1 MGIHGLVGQRLDE
14 YELREL
20 LGVGGMG
27 AVYRAYQPGL
37 RRYVAIKVLSE
48 ALAEDPGYAERFT
61 REARTAAALEHP
73 HIVPIYDYG
82 TQGDLSYV
90 VMRLLTGGALL
101 QRIRWVG
108 DRLSLPSLGETADLL
123 KQLAGA
129 LDYAHS
135 QGVIHRDIKPSNV
148 MFDNHGNAF
157 LVDFGIAKLT
167 QETSPL
173 TDTGAVLGTP
183 TYMAPEQW
191 RAEPPTPATDLYA
204 VGAMAYQLVTGQVP
218 FDAPTPYGMMH
229 KHLNELPTP
238 PQALRSDVPEAV
250 GLVLERALAKQPEDR
265 FPTVTAFAQAFERA
279 ASGATGTRT
288 GFFAAPLPQTP
299 PTSPAPPP
307 STRVEPDVP
316 PLRPA
321 GKGAARSPLVW
332 GVAILLALAAVIV
345 VAVLASGGGEKKG
358 TEAGMVP
365 TTAPPST
372 AEDSRSPEPPTA
384 TAGAMVV
391 LLPSDTPAP
400 EPSLTPTEAPSSTL
414 FPSNTPDVQAT
425 ADALLALRLTQT
437 AESWTD
443 TPTPDIEA
451 SVMAAMTGT
460 ALSWTDTPT
469 PTDTSKPTATA
480 TLTSSPTAT
489 LTPPPTPTATLTS
502 SPMPT
507 PTQTFTVTPSPT
519 LIPPPTWTP
528 TATPSPRLEF
538 FEAGTRN
545 AVWTPIVRDFNGV
558 PLVYVPAGCLM
569 MGSTSGDSDELPVHH
584 VCLRTFWIGQTEVTN
599 AQYRAC
605 VDAGACTPPADRMDY
620 DTPAYAGYPVADVS
634 WEQAAAYARWFG
646 GSLPTEAQW
655 EYAARGPEGWL
666 FPWGPSFDASRLN
679 FCDAACGVSWR
690 DGTARDGYAGLAPV
704 GSYPGGAS
712 WAGALDMAGNA
723 WEWTADWYGEA
734 YYATLPDGAWDPSG
748 PSAGALRVLRGGSWF
763 NDWMGVRASYRGWVD
778 PEYLHPSLGF
788 RVVLPAS

>member
-1 MGIHGLVGQRLDE
+1 MGIHGLVGQQLGD

-48 ALAEDPGYAERFT
+48 ALADDPGYAERFT

-82 TQGDLSYV
+82 TWGNLSYV
-90 VMRLLTGGALL
+90 VMRLLTGGALS
-101 QRIRWVG
+101 QRIRWAG

-204 VGAMAYQLVTGQVP
+204 VGVMAYQLVTGQVP

-265 FPTVTAFAQAFERA
+265 FPAVTAFAQAFERA
-279 ASGATGTRT
+279 VRGSTGERT
-288 GFFAAPLPQTP
+288 SFFAAPLPKT
-299 PTSPAPPP
+299 AP
-307 STRVEPDVP
+307 TRVEPDVP
-316 PLRPA
+316 PAPPPGRPA
-321 GKGAARSPLVW
+321 ARRPLGW
-332 GVAILLALAAVIV
+332 RSTLLLALVAVIV
-345 VAVLASGGGEKKG
+345 VAVIVVAVIAVAVLASGGGDKRG
-358 TEAGMVP
+358 RPAALVV
-365 TTAPPST
+365 TTAPPALT
-372 AEDSRSPEPPTA
+372 ADRRSPEPPTA
-384 TAGAMVV
+384 TSGAIVA
-391 LLPSDTPAP
+391 LLPSDTPLPAP
-400 EPSLTPTEAPSSTL
+400 TLTPTL
-414 FPSNTPDVQAT
+414 LPSNTPDVQAT

-437 AESWTD
+437 AESWTN

-460 ALSWTDTPT
+460 ALRWTATPTDSPTPT
-469 PTDTSKPTATA
+469 PTPTATFTATPTVTPTVIPTVTPTETPLPTATA
-480 TLTSSPTAT
+480 TPAPT
-489 LTPPPTPTATLTS
+489 L
-502 SPMPT
+502 
-507 PTQTFTVTPSPT
+507 TPSPT
-519 LIPPPTWTP
+519 LTPMPTWTP
-528 TATPSPRLEF
+528 TASPSPRLEF

-545 AVWTPIVRDFNGV
+545 AAWTPAMLGFNGV
-558 PLVYVPAGCLM
+558 PMVYVPAGCLM
-569 MGSTSGDSDELPVHH
+569 MGSTGGDSDELPVHR
-584 VCLRTFWIGQTEVTN
+584 VCLRAFWIGQTEVTN

-605 VDAGACTPPADRMDY
+605 VKAGACTPPADRTDY
-620 DTPAYAGYPVADVS
+620 GTAAYAGYPVADVS
-634 WEQAAAYARWFG
+634 WEQAAAYTRWFG

-666 FPWGPSFDASRLN
+666 FPWGPSFDGSRLN
-679 FCDAACGVSWR
+679 FCDAACSVGWR
-690 DGTARDGYAGLAPV
+690 DETAGDGYAGLAPA

-712 WAGALDMAGNA
+712 WVGALDMAGNA
-723 WEWTADWYGEA
+723 WEWTADWYGET

-748 PSAGALRVLRGGSWF
+748 PPTGTLRVLRGGSWF
-763 NDWMGVRASYRGWVD
+763 NDRTGVRASYRGWLD

-788 RVVLPAS
+788 RVVLPAP